1 MLVMV
6 QAACV
11 TQPKHIIGAD
21 AVHSAKELTRW
32 QANGRI
38 GISTPAQS
46 GSGGFVWQQDRQ
58 ISEIQLRGPVG
69 VGSLSVS
76 IEDSLLRLLASD
88 GTYYDA
94 DIAMQQMQE
103 KLGTELPVTQLRF
116 WLMGIPAPGIHQW
129 QDVEQNQ
136 LEQDGWQI
144 SYQQWTQR
152 ADLRLPLRLVL
163 TRDEV
168 RIVLVIQTWQ
178 LSA

>member
-1 MLVMV
+1 MLVMM

-11 TQPKHIIGAD
+11 TQPQHIVGA
-21 AVHSAKELTRW
+21 ASIRSAKELARW
-32 QANGRI
+32 QANGRM
-38 GISTPAQS
+38 GISTPEQS
-46 GSGGFVWQQDRQ
+46 GSGGFVWEQDHQ
-58 ISEIQLRGPVG
+58 TSQIQLRGPVG

-76 IEDSLLRLLASD
+76 IEGALLRLVARD

-94 DIAMQQMQE
+94 DVAIQQMQNQ
-103 KLGTELPVTQLRF
+103 LGTELPVTQLRF
-116 WLMGIPAPGIHQW
+116 WLIGMPAPGIHQW

-144 SYQQWTQR
+144 SYQQWAQR

-168 RIVLVIQTWQ
+168 RIVLVIQTWR